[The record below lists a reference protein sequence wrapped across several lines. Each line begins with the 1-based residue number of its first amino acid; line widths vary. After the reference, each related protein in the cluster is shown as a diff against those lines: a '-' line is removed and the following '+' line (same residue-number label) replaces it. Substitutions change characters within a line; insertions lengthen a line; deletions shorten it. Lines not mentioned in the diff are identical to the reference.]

1 MRGYHRCADQP
12 CRKLILRPA
21 WLFVG
26 LVDAIFLPNFKGE
39 LEHMADSKNIGWG
52 LIGASDIAKTRMID
66 AINGQPDSAV
76 VAVMSM
82 SEERAKHYAA
92 ENGIP
97 RYYASVE
104 ALIADRDVD
113 VVYVST
119 TNERHKHE
127 VTLAANAGKHVLC
140 EKPLALT
147 MPDARE
153 MLEICKKAHV
163 VLGTNHHLRNAV
175 THRTLRRLIKE
186 GAIGKPLAARVFH
199 AVYLPPRLQ
208 GWRLEKPGAGGGVIM
223 DITVH
228 DADTLHFALD
238 DDAEEVVALSG
249 RQGLA
254 KSGLED
260 AVMGAIRFRSGL
272 LAQFHDA
279 FTIKHTRTGF
289 EVHGTDGSLIAEDVM
304 TQEPRGQ
311 LFFQKDEKREEI
323 DLGQHED
330 LYARQVR
337 LFNAAM
343 NGQGTPFATG
353 EDGVRSL
360 AVATAVLESAK
371 TGQRV
376 AVQY

>member
-1 MRGYHRCADQP
+1 MAN
-12 CRKLILRPA
+12 RKKL
-21 WLFVG
+21 
-26 LVDAIFLPNFKGE
+26 
-39 LEHMADSKNIGWG
+39 GWG

-76 VAVMSM
+76 VAVMST
-82 SEERAKHYAA
+82 SEERAKRYAA
-92 ENGIP
+92 DSGIP
-97 RYYASVE
+97 RYYTSVE
-104 ALIADRDVD
+104 ALLADPEID
-113 VVYVST
+113 VVYIST

-127 VTLAANAGKHVLC
+127 VMLAAKSGKHVLC

-147 MPDARE
+147 MADAHE
-153 MLEICKKAHV
+153 MLESCKQAHV

-175 THRTLRRLIKE
+175 THRTVRRLIKE

-208 GWRLEKPGAGGGVIM
+208 GWRLDKPEAGGGVIL

-260 AVMGAIRFRSGL
+260 TVMGVISFRSGL

-289 EVHGTDGSLIAEDVM
+289 EVHGSDGSLIAEDVM
-304 TQEPRGQ
+304 TQEPRGR
-311 LFFQKDEKREEI
+311 LFLQREEKREEV
-323 DLGQHED
+323 DLGEREN
-330 LYARQVR
+330 LYIHQVR
-337 LFNAAM
+337 HFSAAV

-353 EDGVRSL
+353 KDGVRSL
-360 AVATAVLESAK
+360 AVALAVLESAK

-376 AVQY
+376 AVRY